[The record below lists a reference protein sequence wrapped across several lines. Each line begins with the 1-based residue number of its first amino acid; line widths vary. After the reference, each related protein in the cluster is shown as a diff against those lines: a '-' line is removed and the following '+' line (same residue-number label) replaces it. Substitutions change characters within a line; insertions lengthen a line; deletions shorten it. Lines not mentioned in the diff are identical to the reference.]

1 MDWMLIVQTLGLFAL
16 GGALGFFGGVFGIGG
31 GIIAVPLF
39 VLCMGMDQAHAQGT
53 ALVLMV
59 PNLMIA
65 WWRYNKKHQAPVR
78 LAISIAIAGTIS
90 TWLTAQIAF
99 RVDQRLLHMMF
110 NAFLLIVGFRQ
121 LLQKPQ
127 TPQSTAPTLNPG
139 WQHLLLPLVGA
150 LGGSTMGLL
159 GLGGALVATP
169 LLTSVLRFS
178 QTLAQSLSLAL
189 VFPCSSIALATY
201 AQAGRVDW
209 LVGIPLAIG
218 GLFTVSAGV
227 NLAHRLPEQTM
238 RRAFAGLMIATAVW
252 LMLRA

>member
-1 MDWMLIVQTLGLFAL
+1 MDGMLIVQTLGLLAL
-16 GGALGFFGGVFGIGG
+16 GAALGFFGGVFGIGG

-39 VLCMGMDQAHAQGT
+39 VLWFGMDQAHAQGT

-78 LAISIAIAGTIS
+78 LAISIAIAGTLS

-99 RVDQRLLHMMF
+99 RVDQHILHMMF

-121 LLQKPQ
+121 LLIQPRTPQ
-127 TPQSTAPTLNPG
+127 TTTPNTLSR
-139 WQHLLLPLVGA
+139 QHILLPLVGA

-238 RRAFAGLMIATAVW
+238 RQAFACLMIVTAVW
-252 LMLRA
+252 LMVRA